1 MEDYKKVQENI
12 TNYEIKKVN
21 ELISGDIVLH
31 PIYREDGL
39 LLVNRYT
46 LLTPLLI
53 SKIRLHMNNKLSVL
67 TTNTKEKFSDFI
79 NSKSYLS
86 EDFID
91 KLRDIV
97 IESNRYFHVAVTL
110 DEYINTE
117 DKIIIK
123 NLHEE
128 SILISLLKSMPLWNS
143 MENYLDGT
151 ALKNRVKKTKEK
163 VLEKIHE
170 DAVLMSLVNKIK
182 EYDDLLLMH
191 SVNTLGISLLIG
203 ATLELTEDELVQLGV
218 AALFCNIGFVKYDNK
233 VFQNYINNGEQLH
246 LELEHIKASL
256 DILKE
261 SSYCMQKSIF
271 YAIYDHHENYC
282 GGGIPMGKKGEDI
295 SLFGRILKIAVEYD
309 DIAGGYFTKS
319 GKVSYETISLLVD
332 NKDGAFDNNIL
343 KVFIYRSNLYKIGN
357 PLRVSINKTG
367 EILGFTNFINFPHKP
382 IIKLKDGSI
391 VDTYLGH

>member
-1 MEDYKKVQENI
+1 MEDYKNVQENI
-12 TNYEIKKVN
+12 TTYEVKKVN
-21 ELISGDIVLH
+21 ELVSGDIVLH

-39 LLVNRYT
+39 LLINRYT
-46 LLTPLLI
+46 VLTPLLI
-53 SKIRLHMNNKLSVL
+53 SKARLHMNKDLSVL

-79 NSKSYLS
+79 NSKSYIS
-86 EDFID
+86 EDFIN
-91 KLRDIV
+91 KLREIV
-97 IESNRYFHVAVTL
+97 TESNKYFHVAVTL
-110 DEYINTE
+110 DEYINSE
-117 DKIIIK
+117 DKVIIK
-123 NLHEE
+123 KLHEE

-143 MENYLDGT
+143 MENYLEGT
-151 ALKNRVKKTKEK
+151 SLKNRVKKAKEK
-163 VLEKIHE
+163 VLEKIHK
-170 DAVLMSLVNKIK
+170 DAVLMSFVNKIK

-203 ATLELTEDELVQLGV
+203 STLELTEDELVQLGV
-218 AALFCNIGFVKYDNK
+218 AALFCNIGFIKYDNK

-256 DILKE
+256 DFLKE

-282 GGGIPMGKKGEDI
+282 GGGIPNGKKGEDI
-295 SLFGRILKIAVEYD
+295 SLLGRILKIAVEYD
-309 DIAGGYFTKS
+309 DTAGGYFTKS

-332 NKDGAFDNNIL
+332 NKDGVFDNNIL
-343 KVFIYRSNLYKIGN
+343 KVFIFRSNLYKIGK
-357 PLRVSINKTG
+357 PLRISIDKTG

-391 VDTYLGH
+391 IDTYLGH